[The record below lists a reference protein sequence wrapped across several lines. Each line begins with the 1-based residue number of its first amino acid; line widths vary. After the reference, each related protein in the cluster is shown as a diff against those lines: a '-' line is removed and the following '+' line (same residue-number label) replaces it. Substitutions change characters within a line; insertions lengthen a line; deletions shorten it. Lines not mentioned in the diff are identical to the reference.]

1 MEEPGGSE
9 GFRMTPPGVLV
20 EGEGSSIVRAQEP
33 GLGASRGHHGH
44 VSLVFLFCTFQ
55 G

>member
-9 GFRMTPPGVLV
+9 GFGVTPPGVLV
-20 EGEGSSIVRAQEP
+20 EGEGSSAVRAQEP
-33 GLGASRGHHGH
+33 GLGGSRGHHGH
-44 VSLVFLFCTFQ
+44 VSLVFPFSTFQ